1 MEAQLDQTREAWL
14 NYVAQRMAPMFER
27 FGAPLP
33 AQLRIAIGFT
43 STSSS
48 RRSRNIGECW
58 DNQCSEDRHFEIFIR
73 PDLSES
79 KDLMPMQVAAILGH
93 ELVHAAVGVAA
104 RHGKEFRRVARGIGL
119 VGQMA
124 ATTVGPE
131 FENALRPILQAA
143 GPLPHGRLQLA
154 IGASSHSNRR
164 KRPSSRPIKCAC
176 STCGYTVHTTC
187 KWLEFGR
194 GTAVPQARSNGHGE
208 NAISH
213 DPAAESANPSG
224 LCFGQFVRTV
234 PARCAKSP
242 TPFRRLWERTAELL

>member
-1 MEAQLDQTREAWL
+1 MEAQLHQTREAWL
-14 NYVAQRMAPMFER
+14 HHVAQCMGRLFEK

-43 STSSS
+43 SSG

-79 KDLMPMQVAAILGH
+79 KDLLPMQVAAILGH
-93 ELVHAAVGVAA
+93 ELVHAAVGVAT

-119 VGQMA
+119 VGRMA
-124 ATTVGPE
+124 ATTAGPE
-131 FENALRPILQAA
+131 FEQAMRPILEAA

-164 KRPSSRPIKCAC
+164 KKPSPGRSSAPVAIAATLFIRRVNGSNWPEHHCAP
-176 STCGYTVHTTC
+176 STV
-187 KWLEFGR
+187 KWTYGR
-194 GTAVPQARSNGHGE
+194 CHLGRRSSE
-208 NAISH
+208 AS
-213 DPAAESANPSG
+213 PASSGAEPKPAHLSESNLCCRLTSNRSADAFTFAT
-224 LCFGQFVRTV
+224 LV
-234 PARCAKSP
+234 
-242 TPFRRLWERTAELL
+242 